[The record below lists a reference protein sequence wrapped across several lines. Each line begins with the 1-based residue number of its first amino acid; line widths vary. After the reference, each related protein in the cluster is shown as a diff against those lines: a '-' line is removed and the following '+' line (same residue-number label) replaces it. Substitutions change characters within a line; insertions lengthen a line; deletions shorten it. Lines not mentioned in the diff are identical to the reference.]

1 MKTLIG
7 TQVNLDDMPYYGLA
21 NAKVGGC
28 DCVVS
33 QTGFSGEAGYEIY
46 LRDATIHAEVFWN
59 AILDAGKKHELM
71 VTAPPHCRRIQAGIL
86 SWGQD
91 MDNQHNPFQ
100 CNLGYQVSLSVSVS
114 GIKSATTLGAMLW
127 KKLKRTWRRVKNLTA
142 CNWSD

>member
-59 AILDAGKKHELM
+59 AILDAGKSMNSWL
-71 VTAPPHCRRIQAGIL
+71 PHRRIAVAFRPVYYRGGRIWTINTTPFNAIL
-86 SWGQD
+86 
-91 MDNQHNPFQ
+91 
-100 CNLGYQVSLSVSVS
+100 VSSVVI
-114 GIKSATTLGAMLW
+114 GC
-127 KKLKRTWRRVKNLTA
+127 R
-142 CNWSD
+142 

>member
-1 MKTLIG
+1 
-7 TQVNLDDMPYYGLA
+7 MPYYGLA

-71 VTAPPHCRRIQAGIL
+71 VTAPPHCRRIQAGYYRGGRI
-86 SWGQD
+86 WTI
-91 MDNQHNPFQ
+91 NTTPFNAIWVIK
-100 CNLGYQVSLSVSVS
+100 CRYRVSVS